1 MLRLT
6 VSVLFCCFVFI
17 YLFCLVLN
25 NSISKQLREFYWLC
39 SMKVPVPCYQL
50 PLFIFPVYFCRCCLY
65 HNCDLP
71 VESVSNHCC
80 KLSSTLH
87 SQVLEA
93 QIFSSKLLQ
102 AYLVKV
108 IIFLW
113 FFTHT
118 SLQIAH
124 SLCFSVYGFML
135 D

>member
-6 VSVLFCCFVFI
+6 FSCIVGFFFFLILHGLEQQHKQTINRVLLTLHYGSFSFQVTSSHYLFSLFC
-17 YLFCLVLN
+17 
-25 NSISKQLREFYWLC
+25 
-39 SMKVPVPCYQL
+39 
-50 PLFIFPVYFCRCCLY
+50 FCRCCLY

-93 QIFSSKLLQ
+93 QIFSSKLLK

-108 IIFLW
+108 IVSLC
-113 FFTHT
+113 FFTCT

-124 SLCFSVYGFML
+124 SLCFNVYGFLL